1 MIIKNGIIIND
12 LCLFSYIFVYGNFD
26 IYFEFGII
34 LLENLY
40 GVIYFIYIN
49 INYRY

>member
-12 LCLFSYIFVYGNFD
+12 LCLFSYIFLYGNFD

-34 LLENLY
+34 LF

>member
-1 MIIKNGIIIND
+1 MIIKNGIII
-12 LCLFSYIFVYGNFD
+12 FSYIFVYGNFD

-34 LLENLY
+34 LLENLF